1 MFKKETILKISPITK
16 KRINKFKKK
25 RRSVGSLFILLSLFI
40 LSLFSNI
47 IANNKPLFV
56 RYEGKSYFP
65 ILKYYPESTFTETTT
80 QTRPDYK
87 KINKSAGFSTNSA
100 NYMIFPV
107 VPFSP
112 YETLSPDELDIPPQ
126 VEVRVSKQLNIAAV
140 NIKKDGTITRARNG
154 KFFFGIGDNELKNK
168 NINDFWQ
175 IDVLFWQG
183 VSNRFENIESPSIK
197 SIAKSGENPTAELSL
212 ATFSPRSTPITYS
225 KVTIREKGEDSQNF
239 TMLFDT
245 NGLCNDNMEK
255 WQNIPDDTRAEISS
269 KVKNLT
275 NAMDTYLFSIG
286 DTKYEVEMG
295 IDRITWPYHPCKGH
309 IMGIDGAGRDVF
321 ARVLYALRTSLL
333 FGLSLVCI
341 SMTLGILA
349 GSIQGY
355 YGGAVDISFQ
365 RFTEV
370 WSALPFLYIMILLG
384 SILGRG
390 FGLFILCYG
399 LFNWIGMSYYIRAEY
414 LRLRNT
420 AFVDSAKCLGLPAH
434 IVIFRHILP
443 NALTPVITFFPFS
456 LVGAISSLAALDYL
470 GFGLPPPTPSWG
482 ELLQQAQQ
490 YRWAWWLI
498 LYPSLALFSVI
509 LLSVFIGEGLR
520 DAFDPKSFSKIK

>member
-1 MFKKETILKISPITK
+1 MTISPITR
-16 KRINKFKKK
+16 KRIKKFKKK
-25 RRSVGSLFILLSLFI
+25 KRAVGSLFILLSLFI
-40 LSLFSNI
+40 LSLFSNL
-47 IANNKPLFV
+47 IANNRPLFV
-56 RYEGKSYFP
+56 RYKGKSYFP
-65 ILKYYPESTFTETTT
+65 IFKYYPESTFTETTT

-87 KINKSAGFSTNSA
+87 KINNSAAFSTNSA
-100 NYMIFPV
+100 NYMIFPI

-112 YETLSPDELDIPPQ
+112 YETLSPDDLDIPPQ
-126 VEVRVSKQLNIAAV
+126 IEVRVSKQLNIASV
-140 NIKKDGTITRARNG
+140 NIKQDGTITRARNG
-154 KFFFGIGDNELKNK
+154 KFFFGVDDSDLKNR
-168 NINDFWQ
+168 NINDFWK
-175 IDVLFWQG
+175 IDFLFWQG
-183 VSNRFENIESPSIK
+183 ISNRFENIASTSIK
-197 SIAKSGENPTAELSL
+197 SIAKSGKSSTTAELSL
-212 ATFSPRSTPITYS
+212 ATFSQRNTPIKYS
-225 KVTIREKGEDSQNF
+225 KVTLREKGEESQNF

-245 NGLCNDNMEK
+245 NGVCIDNVDRWK
-255 WQNIPDDTRAEISS
+255 NIPDDTQVEMSA
-269 KVKNLT
+269 KVKNIT
-275 NAMDTYLFSIG
+275 NVMDSYLFIIG
-286 DTKYEVEMG
+286 DTKYGVEME
-295 IDRITWPYHPCKGH
+295 IDRITWPYEPCKGH

-333 FGLSLVCI
+333 FGLTLVCI
-341 SMTLGILA
+341 SMVLGILA